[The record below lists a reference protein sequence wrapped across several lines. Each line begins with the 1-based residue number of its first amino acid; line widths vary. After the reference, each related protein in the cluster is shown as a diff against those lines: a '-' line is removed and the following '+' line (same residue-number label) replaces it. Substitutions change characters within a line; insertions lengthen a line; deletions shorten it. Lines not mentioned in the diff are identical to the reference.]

1 MHCRATISRSP
12 LNVQPIMAAEMNSRE
27 TVKRREREMLEHY
40 AKIEIQNKNVVKG
53 GKKKGQGVQKDYK
66 ALLG

>member
-1 MHCRATISRSP
+1 
-12 LNVQPIMAAEMNSRE
+12 MA
-27 TVKRREREMLEHY
+27 VKKMPV
-40 AKIEIQNKNVVKG
+40 KGKTDKNVVKG